1 MPLLKNIICK
11 KLEHGTKLHANV
23 TQNALKTANSIH
35 WHKTNGKIFK
45 TVDWVCL
52 EHVNQ
57 KQYKNWPA
65 GGGSNAAAYHSD
77 QEEVLPLKN
86 IAHEL

>member
-35 WHKTNGKIFK
+35 WQNSKAEIFE
-45 TVDWVCL
+45 TVDWACL
-52 EHVNQ
+52 KHVNQ
-57 KQYKNWPA
+57 KQYKNWTA
-65 GGGSNAAAYHSD
+65 GGGSDAPYHSD
-77 QEEVLPLKN
+77 REEVLPLQN
-86 IAHEL
+86 IAHKL

>member
-1 MPLLKNIICK
+1 MAQNYMQTSRKMHWKLQIQFIDK
-11 KLEHGTKLHANV
+11 K
-23 TQNALKTANSIH
+23 I
-35 WHKTNGKIFK
+35 NGKIFK
-45 TVDWVCL
+45 TVDWACL